1 MSIQQDIARLRQE
14 IQRHERLY
22 YVADTPEI
30 SDQEYDALLQRL
42 QALETAHPE
51 LRTPDSPTQR
61 VGGAPLEKFETVA
74 HQEPLYSLDNAF
86 SFADLA
92 EFDARARKGL
102 DAAEVEYICELKI
115 DGLAVSLTYTR
126 GLFTLGATRG
136 DGKKGENVTEN
147 LKTVRAIP
155 LRLPEA
161 RDLVVRGEIYIK
173 RSEFGK
179 LEGFANPRNAAAGSL
194 RQLDPQV
201 TATRRLD
208 MFCYGVIA
216 EHDTQEA
223 GYQLIQKLGFKL
235 NSHRR
240 VCRGLAAVEK
250 YIQEWEARRQELDY
264 DTDGIVIKVNS
275 ITAQQKLGFTTKAP
289 RWAIAY
295 KYAPEQA
302 VTKLEAIDI
311 QVGRTGALTPVARL
325 TPVELNGVIVSN
337 ATLHNED
344 EIKRKDV
351 RIGDQVIIQRAG
363 EVIPEVVSVAAADT
377 STPLPNGLAVSVR
390 GKKFVFP
397 KKCPVCGA
405 AAVKD
410 TEDDAVWRCPNAACP
425 ARIKGAL
432 KHFVSKDAAD
442 IEGCGEQIVEQLNKA
457 GLVHDPADLY
467 YLCCEDLIE
476 LDRMGE
482 KSVQNLLAAL
492 EKSKQAGLARILFGL
507 GIRHV
512 GQYVAEKLADKFHS
526 IDDLLAAAEDEL
538 ANTDGVGEVVAR
550 SLSAALRAPEL
561 RKTISRLQEAG
572 VVLDDNRARI
582 SNALAGQT
590 FVLTGALPTL
600 SRGEAE
606 ELIKSHGGSV
616 SSSVS
621 KKTSYVLLGDSPGSK
636 ADKAKKLGVPLITE
650 KTLRE
655 MLE

>member
-1 MSIQQDIARLRQE
+1 MSIPQDLARLRQE
-14 IQRHERLY
+14 IRRHERLY
-22 YVADTPEI
+22 YAADAPEI
-30 SDQEYDALLQRL
+30 SDQEYDKLLQKL
-42 QALETAHPE
+42 QALEAAHPE
-51 LRTPDSPTQR
+51 LLTPDSPTQR

-74 HQEPLYSLDNAF
+74 HQQPLYSLDNAF
-86 SFADLA
+86 SWADLA
-92 EFDARARKGL
+92 EFDTRVRKIL
-102 DAAEVEYICELKI
+102 DTAEVEYICELKI
-115 DGLAVSLTYTR
+115 DGLAVSLIYEK

-147 LKTVRAIP
+147 LKTIRAIP

-161 RDLVVRGEIYIK
+161 RDIVVRGEIYMR
-173 RSEFGK
+173 RSEFQK
-179 LEGFANPRNAAAGSL
+179 LENFANPRNAAAGSL
-194 RQLDPQV
+194 RQLDPRI
-201 TATRRLD
+201 TAARRLD

-223 GYQLIQKLGFKL
+223 GYQLIQSLGFKL
-235 NSHRR
+235 NPHRR
-240 VCRGLAAVEK
+240 ICRGLTAVQK
-250 YIQEWEARRQELDY
+250 YIQEWEARRKELDY

-275 ITAQQKLGFTTKAP
+275 IAAQQKLGFTTKAP

-302 VTKLEAIDI
+302 VTRLEAIDI

-344 EIKRKDV
+344 EIERKDV
-351 RIGDQVIIQRAG
+351 RLGDQVIIQRAG
-363 EVIPEVVSVAAADT
+363 EVIPEVVGVAGEPPR
-377 STPLPNGLAVSVR
+377 SKPY
-390 GKKFVFP
+390 VFP

-410 TEDDAVWRCPNAACP
+410 AEDDAVWRCPNTDCP

-457 GLVHDPADLY
+457 GLAHDPSDLY
-467 YLCCEDLIE
+467 YLQYAELIQLE
-476 LDRMGE
+476 RMGE
-482 KSVQNLLAAL
+482 KSVQNLLSAIA
-492 EKSKQAGLARILFGL
+492 KSKRAGLARILFGL

-512 GQYVAEKLADKFHS
+512 GQYVAEKLADKFQTM
-526 IDDLLAAAEDEL
+526 DNLLAAAEDEL
-538 ANTDGVGEVVAR
+538 ADTDGVGEVVAR
-550 SLSAALRAPEL
+550 SLRAALQEPEL
-561 RKTISRLQEAG
+561 RKIIGRLQAAG
-572 VVLDDNRARI
+572 VVLSNNRARI
-582 SNALAGQT
+582 SNALAGKT

-600 SRGEAE
+600 SRGAAE
-606 ELIKSHGGSV
+606 ELIKTHGGSV

-636 ADKAKKLGVPLITE
+636 ADKAKKLGVPLIDE
-650 KTLRE
+650 KALRE
-655 MLE
+655 ML